1 MAREKY
7 IIGGNRGFLHPNP
20 SPEELSELEKVGSS
34 VSVSTNPKKDKFRR
48 HCRRFWCL
56 YLIGNVIFL
65 AILLPIFEL
74 NPKSFLVV
82 IPAVAQLVVNKADIR
97 LIKAEVMNP
106 TPESVRMTL
115 ETKINL
121 KLALPVRLDP
131 VVFYT
136 FVRKF
141 GHETP
146 YAAIDIPGQTVKGN
160 YSLGV
165 YDQFTPLLNLTTWE
179 EFVHQAV
186 YQEKTSLSLYGKT
199 TGYLGVLK
207 NKITL
212 DRNIVIPTLNK
223 FEGFSIADATL
234 VLPAED
240 DGSNLIANITLPNPT
255 VLTFEVGTIVLDLK
269 SGDTDIVLGNA
280 TITDV
285 TLRPGNNVF
294 PLRGVLDLKTV
305 LGNLTAVLASQ
316 ATSLRNGSLG
326 LTAVTRTIVSNG
338 TLIPYYTNVLGSLPL
353 VANVGIGEVLKNTL
367 GHLKSGGKLDLSG
380 ALSAIKDDDKRRRAV
395 QLDSPVG
402 YGDAFSQ
409 VSSLKHNKHVQE
421 VFGDEEPQRRDAMI
435 DSLARYYASL

>member
-7 IIGGNRGFLHPNP
+7 IIGGNRGFLNPNP
-20 SPEELSELEKVGSS
+20 TPDELAELEKIGSS

-48 HCRRFWCL
+48 HCRRFWFV

-65 AILLPIFEL
+65 AILLPIF
-74 NPKSFLVV
+74 FMVV

-97 LIKAEVMNP
+97 LVNAQVMNP
-106 TPESVRMTL
+106 TPDSVRMTL
-115 ETKINL
+115 ETKVNL
-121 KLALPVRLDP
+121 KLALGVRLDP

-141 GHETP
+141 GHESA
-146 YAAIDIPGQTVKGN
+146 YAGIDIPGQTLKGN
-160 YSLGV
+160 YTLGV
-165 YDQFTPLLNLTTWE
+165 QDQFTPLLNLTTWE

-186 YQEKTSLSLYGKT
+186 YQKKTSLSMYGKT

-207 NKITL
+207 NHITL
-212 DRNIVIPTLNK
+212 DRDVVISSLNK
-223 FEGFSIADATL
+223 FEGFSIADATI

-240 DGSNLIANITLPNPT
+240 DGSNLIGNITLPNPT

-269 SGDTDIVLGNA
+269 SGDTDLVIGNA
-280 TITDV
+280 TVKDV

-305 LGNLTAVLASQ
+305 IGNLSKVLASQ
-316 ATSLRNGSLG
+316 APSLRNGSLG
-326 LTAVTRTIVSNG
+326 ITAVTRTIVSNG

-353 VANVGIGEVLKNTL
+353 LANVGIGEVVKNTL
-367 GHLKSGGKLDLSG
+367 GHLTSGGKLNLTG
-380 ALSAIKDDDKRRRAV
+380 ALSGLRNDEKRRRAPA
-395 QLDSPVG
+395 QLDGPVG

-409 VSSLKHNKHVQE
+409 VASLKHNRHVQDI
-421 VFGDEEPQRRDAMI
+421 FGDEEPERRDAMI